1 MSTIIYCLLERG
13 EFMDQ
18 EDEKVILFPTWQKN
32 LEQKSL
38 EAMREK
44 DYDGALEKIN
54 QLLEFNVENHELYI
68 AKLICLMELRDHEGA
83 LELSEE
89 MLHKK
94 DESYFQYVH
103 IYLTVLFQMG
113 SYEQLID
120 HVEFEFRE
128 HDVPTVL
135 AEQFKKLEEASRSL
149 YEEMKIQQGVEYIT
163 EFNKAIDNRA
173 FQKQW
178 NILMRIRKSNIQI
191 HSKLINILNEKDTHP
206 MIQTAIFKCLQDQS
220 YAENIHIRKLGM
232 EGSFIPKD
240 VPSIADDPKVQY
252 VEQLLK
258 NVEDEDPVMFQFMK
272 QMIFRYAYVRYP
284 FSFEEDQLSLI
295 AEIIKQL
302 AMNSFSE
309 EIHTY
314 EDPMYALMAEEIEM
328 SISLYLSVA
337 EE

>member
-1 MSTIIYCLLERG
+1 MPQDS
-13 EFMDQ
+13 D
-18 EDEKVILFPTWQKN
+18 KVILFPTWKKN
-32 LEQKSL
+32 LEQESL

-44 DYDGALEKIN
+44 DYEGALSKLN

-68 AKLICLMELRDHEGA
+68 AKLICLMELRDHQGA

-89 MLHKK
+89 MLLKK
-94 DESYFQYVH
+94 DENYFQYVH

-128 HDVPTVL
+128 HEIPTVL

-149 YEEMKIQQGVEYIT
+149 YEEMKLQQGVEYIA
-163 EFNKAIDNRA
+163 EFNKAIENRS

-178 NILMRIRKSNIQI
+178 NIMMGIRKNNLHI
-191 HSKLINILNEKDTHP
+191 HSQLMDILNKKDMHP
-206 MIQTAIFKCLQDQS
+206 MIQTAIFKCLQDHS
-220 YAENIHIRKLGM
+220 YTERVSVRKLGM
-232 EGSFIPKD
+232 EGAFIPQD
-240 VPSIADDPKVQY
+240 VPSIAEDTNVQY
-252 VEQLLK
+252 VEELLK
-258 NVEDEDPVMFQFMK
+258 HVENQDPTMFQFMK

-284 FSFEEDQLSLI
+284 FPFEKDQLPLI
-295 AEIIKQL
+295 AEVIKQL
-302 AMNSFSE
+302 AKNSLTE
-309 EIHTY
+309 DIHTY
-314 EDPMYALMAEEIEM
+314 EDPIYALMAEEIEM